1 MEIINFHYAL
11 TLYILLDT
19 KKCLYE
25 FSLFLKSFQVFYM
38 ISLSNV
44 NITCVS
50 ADMHLMDYCCY
61 RKLIFFIRKREDK
74 NKIHKKN
81 KNKIKTNQTVRQ
93 RKKNVPAQYV

>member
-25 FSLFLKSFQVFYM
+25 FSLFLKSFQVFYV

-50 ADMHLMDYCCY
+50 ADMHLMDYCYY
-61 RKLIFFIRKREDK
+61 RKLIFFYEKKR
-74 NKIHKKN
+74 
-81 KNKIKTNQTVRQ
+81 RQ
-93 RKKNVPAQYV
+93 KQNT